1 VAHIARQLDE
11 LVVNRSCRDQQVK
24 IGYGYEL
31 ALATKAG
38 ADASKALHDGIIEC
52 RQREA
57 GEEPAKTSELGHG
70 TRVPTAPFSRS
81 CRTWSAVIESI
92 DPSGHPVQQDT
103 ASKRPVFLHFYD
115 ELDDPAGCTSR
126 RACFAR

>member
-1 VAHIARQLDE
+1 MELQCRDAREVAHIARQLDE

-57 GEEPAKTSELGHG
+57 GEEPAKTSELGRG
-70 TRVPTAPFSRS
+70 TRGANSTFFEKLQDLGRGDRAYRPI
-81 CRTWSAVIESI
+81 RTPSAT
-92 DPSGHPVQQDT
+92 GH
-103 ASKRPVFLHFYD
+103 SL
-115 ELDDPAGCTSR
+115 
-126 RACFAR
+126 